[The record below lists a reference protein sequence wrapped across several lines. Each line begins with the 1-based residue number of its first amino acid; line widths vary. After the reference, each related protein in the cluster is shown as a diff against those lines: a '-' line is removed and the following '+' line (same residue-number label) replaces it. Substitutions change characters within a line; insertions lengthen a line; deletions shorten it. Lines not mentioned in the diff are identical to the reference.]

1 MTVKQLKAF
10 LLSLLENVKKANSL
24 KEVVDLLEKIINT
37 L

>member
-10 LLSLLENVKKANSL
+10 LLSLLENVKKAKSL
-24 KEVVDLLEKIINT
+24 KELVDLLEKIINT